1 MNKSGRGSDGRET
14 VSAPGPKDRSPRGKF
29 KSEFWSQFSE
39 RAGAR
44 SQDMAK
50 DYKRFRSD
58 VKKGLYKVTI
68 TISDEAVDW
77 FYHLSRM
84 MKKKRGYKLP
94 RSYIIRA
101 LINVCM
107 KLEIGVEGV
116 KGEKDLEERI
126 LDAIKRYS

>member
-1 MNKSGRGSDGRET
+1 M
-14 VSAPGPKDRSPRGKF
+14 V
-29 KSEFWSQFSE
+29 
-39 RAGAR
+39 
-44 SQDMAK
+44 K

-58 VKKGLYKVTI
+58 VKKGLHKVTI

-84 MKKKRGYKLP
+84 MKRKKGYKLP

-107 KLEIGVEGV
+107 KLEIGVDGV
-116 KGEKDLEERI
+116 RGEKGLEERI
-126 LDAIKRYS
+126 LEAIRRYPQS